1 MQPVTLASNN
11 GQPRTLPNSVVEAF
25 QRELE
30 GDLMLPEDPGY
41 NIARRVWNGMID
53 KHPGMIV
60 HCASAEDVARTVDLA
75 REQELLLSI
84 RGGGHNV
91 AGSAVADKGVVIDLS
106 LMRAVLVEPRN
117 KIARVQGGA
126 TLGDLDATTAPF
138 GLAAP
143 VGVVSA
149 TGVAG
154 LTLHGGA
161 GWLMR
166 RHGLSI
172 DNLLSV
178 DRVTA
183 DGCLRVVSQE
193 RDPDLFWAVRGGG
206 GNFGVVTSFEFSAH
220 PIGRE
225 VWMAAPM
232 YPLERAQEV
241 VAGARD
247 YVARASDEL
256 MALPVL
262 WSAPDVP
269 EVPPSWRGAPVVVL
283 LGCYSGPVDEGER
296 AIAPLREMGEPI
308 ADLSARMPWVEA
320 QRFLDADYPNGRNYY
335 WKSIYF
341 EHLDEEVIELLKR
354 HTEARPSPLSSID
367 IWLLGWTASRIDPSE
382 TAFWNRK
389 ASYMLGI
396 EANWERR
403 EDADANIRWARGL
416 FEAMQPYS
424 SGGVYL
430 NFPGFLED
438 REALV
443 RAAYGENTGRL
454 REIKAAY
461 DPEGLFP
468 GILGNAA

>member
-1 MQPVTLASNN
+1 MQPVTLASNT
-11 GQPRTLPNSVVEAF
+11 GEPRTLPTSVVETF
-25 QRELE
+25 QRGLE

-41 NIARRVWNGMID
+41 DIARRVWNGMID

-60 HCASAEDVARTVDLA
+60 HCASGEDVARTVDLA

-178 DRVTA
+178 EMVTA
-183 DGCLRVVSQE
+183 DGCLRVVSE
-193 RDPDLFWAVRGGG
+193 DRDPDLFWAVRGGG
-206 GNFGVVTSFEFSAH
+206 GNFGVVTSFEFAAH

-225 VWMAAPM
+225 VWMAAPI

-247 YVARASDEL
+247 YVAQASDEL

-262 WSAPDVP
+262 WSAPEVP

-296 AIAPLREMGEPI
+296 AIAPLRELGEPI
-308 ADLSARMPWVEA
+308 ADLSARMPWVDA
-320 QRFLDADYPNGRNYY
+320 QKFLDADYPNGRYYY
-335 WKSIYF
+335 WKSVYF
-341 EHLDEEVIELLKR
+341 ERLDEEVIELLKR

-367 IWLLGWTASRIDPSE
+367 IWLLGGTASRIDPSE

-389 ASYMLGI
+389 APYMLGI

-430 NFPGFLED
+430 NFPGFMED
-438 REALV
+438 RGTLV
-443 RAAYGENTGRL
+443 RAAYGENAQRL

-468 GILGNAA
+468 GILGRAA